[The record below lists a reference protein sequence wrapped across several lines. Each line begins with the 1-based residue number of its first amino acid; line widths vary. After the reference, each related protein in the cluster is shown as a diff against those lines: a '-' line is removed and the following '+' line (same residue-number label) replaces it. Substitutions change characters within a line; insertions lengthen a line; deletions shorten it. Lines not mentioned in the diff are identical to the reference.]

1 MSRIPLFL
9 LLFLPWFLPAQTA
22 QYCISGR
29 FAETPYFDSSE
40 IRVERGIAFSFPR
53 RWPGTGTDTL
63 RMDVYMPDTLADP
76 LQQRPCIVFFFGG
89 AWLTGSR
96 NDAGIRQKC
105 HEWARRGFVAIAP
118 SYRLGWNC
126 LASDLLTV
134 CLLCQGI
141 YYDMNTAVYRG
152 AQDARAAFRYIHHN
166 AGRWQIDTNAVW
178 AGGESAGSINALH
191 AANWT
196 PAYARKVFNGGP
208 YRILG
213 ALDSAGALPGQSFR
227 LQGLI
232 NHCGAVVSD
241 TAMPYAR
248 LPLVQFHDAGDCV
261 VPYRNDRILACCA
274 TSFFFARGSFRL
286 HEQSLSTGAVSE
298 LHTVPGAAPQH
309 CSYPSL
315 ALVQESSCFIKR
327 NFCAKASSSSQTYP
341 TNPPVS
347 CSALQQTSARPITA
361 LPWSIQPN
369 PAGEYATVSGLPD
382 RAQLCILDLNGQRL
396 QMPLE
401 AKDGACI
408 IPVRSLSE
416 GIYFLQVES
425 GGQVYHTRL
434 LVQHGN

>member
-1 MSRIPLFL
+1 ML
-9 LLFLPWFLPAQTA
+9 LMAADSILAQPA

-29 FAETPYFDSSE
+29 FAETPYFDSSD
-40 IRVERGIAFSFPR
+40 IRVERSIAFSFPR

-76 LQQRPCIVFFFGG
+76 LQQRPCIVFFYGG

-105 HEWARRGFVAIAP
+105 YEWARRGFVAIAP

-152 AQDARAAFRYIHHN
+152 AQDARAAFRYIHYT
-166 AGRWQIDTNAVW
+166 AARWQIDTNAVW

-196 PAYARKVFNGGP
+196 PDYARKVFNGGP

-213 ALDSAGALPGQSFR
+213 GLDSAGALPGRTFR

-232 NHCGAVVSD
+232 NHCGAVLTD
-241 TAMPYAR
+241 TSMPNRR

-286 HEQSLSTGAVSE
+286 HEQSLSSGAVSE

-327 NFCAKASSSSQTYP
+327 NFCGTAISSSQTHP
-341 TNPPVS
+341 SNPPVS
-347 CSALQQTSARPITA
+347 CSALRQTSVQPLTA

-369 PAGEYATVSGLPD
+369 PANEFIHVHGLPEG
-382 RAQLCILDLNGQRL
+382 AQLQLLNPGGKVLRFSCEVMDGKCSIPCARLSDGLYLLRIEAAGQIGFSR
-396 QMPLE
+396 
-401 AKDGACI
+401 I
-408 IPVRSLSE
+408 VI
-416 GIYFLQVES
+416 
-425 GGQVYHTRL
+425 
-434 LVQHGN
+434 QH

>member
-1 MSRIPLFL
+1 MTRTPLIL
-9 LLFLPWFLPAQTA
+9 LLFLPWLLPAQTA

-76 LQQRPCIVFFFGG
+76 LQKRPCIVFFFGG

-96 NDAGIRQKC
+96 SDAGIRQKC

-152 AQDARAAFRYIHHN
+152 AQDARAAFRFVHHN
-166 AGRWQIDTNAVW
+166 ARRWQIDTNAVW

-196 PAYARKVFNGGP
+196 PAYARRVFNGGP

-213 ALDSAGALPGQSFR
+213 ALDSAGALPGQPFR
-227 LQGLI
+227 IQGLI

-286 HEQSLSTGAVSE
+286 HEQSQAVNVVSE

-315 ALVQESSCFIKR
+315 TLVQESSCFIKR
-327 NFCAKASSSSQTYP
+327 NFCGNAASSSQNHP
-341 TNPPVS
+341 ANPPVS
-347 CSALQQTSARPITA
+347 CSAMQQTAIRPMQAVT
-361 LPWSIQPN
+361 WSIQPN
-369 PAGEYATVSGLPD
+369 PASDNAMVTGLPQG
-382 RAQLCILDLNGQRL
+382 AQIRIMDLNGKL
-396 QMPLE
+396 LTLSLTYNE
-401 AKDGACI
+401 GSCI
-408 IPVRSLSE
+408 IPVHALSE
-416 GIYFLQVES
+416 GVYLLQVVDA
-425 GGQVYHTRL
+425 GQVFPARL
-434 LVQHGN
+434 LVQHGH